1 MKKLLLA
8 LMFCLMATSIF
19 AATITRYVD
28 TGSAGGNGTTTAL
41 SGTNAAYA
49 SLAAFN
55 AAEKTNLVIGGNSM
69 VVNCAASTSAA
80 DTTYNDFAGW
90 TTDST
95 HTLTINGNLTTGVWD
110 TSKYIYSD
118 AANAM
123 DLTHASY
130 ITINKMQIITYKL
143 GVETTKTNLTV
154 SNCIIKAANEIMI
167 GSAANCKFIN
177 NVCYPNSGTP
187 AGIEYYGGS
196 LLVANCTIYG
206 FTSFGIWDES
216 GGVITAKNNIAY
228 NNASYDYKGNFAAAS
243 TNNLSKDTTAP
254 PLNTYYISKTLTFV
268 SAGTNFNLVST
279 DTDAIGK
286 GANLSGTF
294 TTDIT
299 GTTRATWDIG
309 AFYYQAA
316 ATTPAVTH
324 RNSIIYIGGQ

>member
-1 MKKLLLA
+1 MKTIKKFGFA
-8 LMFCLMATSIF
+8 EWMATGIIACFVLAVIVCCMLSMS
-19 AATITRYVD
+19 Y
-28 TGSAGGNGTTTAL
+28 AGV
-41 SGTNAAYA
+41 SG
-49 SLAAFN
+49 
-55 AAEKTNLVIGGNSM
+55 
-69 VVNCAASTSAA
+69 
-80 DTTYNDFAGW
+80 
-90 TTDST
+90 
-95 HTLTINGNLTTGVWD
+95 
-110 TSKYIYSD
+110 
-118 AANAM
+118 
-123 DLTHASY
+123 
-130 ITINKMQIITYKL
+130 
-143 GVETTKTNLTV
+143 
-154 SNCIIKAANEIMI
+154 
-167 GSAANCKFIN
+167 
-177 NVCYPNSGTP
+177 
-187 AGIEYYGGS
+187 
-196 LLVANCTIYG
+196 
-206 FTSFGIWDES
+206 